1 MALVA
6 FAANS
11 LLARAAIDPGSGGA
25 LIGAVAFTAVRLAAG
40 ALVLAP
46 WWLRS
51 LHTRARPGMRDWVGP
66 VLLTAYALP
75 FALAYVGLGAAVG
88 ALVLFGAVQATMLI
102 AGAAAGERLGWR
114 GVIGLGGAV
123 GGVVLLLL
131 PAAGAVEA
139 SSTDV
144 PLGAA
149 LLMVAAGVA
158 WGAYSLAGRGA
169 GDPAAATARAFGWS
183 LPFAL
188 GMAAWPG
195 AWAGVRAEGIA
206 LAVLSGALTSGLG
219 YLVWYRAVPHLTR
232 TSAAVVQLLVPVVAA
247 LGAVALLGEA
257 INLRL
262 ALAAALVLGGVG
274 TVVLGQRPATG
285 TARPR
290 TGRSG

>member
-1 MALVA
+1 
-6 FAANS
+6 
-11 LLARAAIDPGSGGA
+11 
-25 LIGAVAFTAVRLAAG
+25 
-40 ALVLAP
+40 
-46 WWLRS
+46 
-51 LHTRARPGMRDWVGP
+51 
-66 VLLTAYALP
+66 
-75 FALAYVGLGAAVG
+75 
-88 ALVLFGAVQATMLI
+88 
-102 AGAAAGERLGWR
+102 
-114 GVIGLGGAV
+114 
-123 GGVVLLLL
+123 
-131 PAAGAVEA
+131 
-139 SSTDV
+139 V

-195 AWAGVRAEGIA
+195 AWAGVRVEGIA

-257 INLRL
+257 ITLRL
-262 ALAAALVLGGVG
+262 ALAAALVLGGVA
-274 TVVLGQRPATG
+274 TVVLGQRPPTG
-285 TARPR
+285 PTR
-290 TGRSG
+290 